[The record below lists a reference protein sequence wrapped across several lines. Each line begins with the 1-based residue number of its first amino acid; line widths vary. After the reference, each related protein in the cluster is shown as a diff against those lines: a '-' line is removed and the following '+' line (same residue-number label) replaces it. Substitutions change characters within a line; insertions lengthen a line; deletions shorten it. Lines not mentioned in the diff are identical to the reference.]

1 MHPVFGNQQSFWGTR
16 HDPVITEKEM
26 FSFPGQ
32 MKSFLATGKLFTHLT
47 VVRLP
52 KVWPT
57 NLDS

>member
-1 MHPVFGNQQSFWGTR
+1 
-16 HDPVITEKEM
+16 VITEKEM
-26 FSFPGQ
+26 FSFLGQ

-57 NLDS
+57 NLDSWTSLTIKF